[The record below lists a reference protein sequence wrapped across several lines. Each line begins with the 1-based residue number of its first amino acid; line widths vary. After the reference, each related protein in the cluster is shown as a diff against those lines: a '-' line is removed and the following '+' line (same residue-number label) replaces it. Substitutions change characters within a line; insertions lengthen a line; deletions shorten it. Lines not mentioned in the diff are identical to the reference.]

1 MNRKKLTLFLAALLL
16 APVVS
21 LWGGA
26 GSEAAAEESKEV
38 SMLSFFEFSPD
49 ATSETYVFKL
59 WGENT
64 DAVINPIHVTP
75 DDYNTRV
82 QTLIASGSDL
92 PDIMQLRGSSLADLH
107 FEYGP
112 AGLFLNTTQAVKDG
126 KMPNLKALV
135 AQFPDLML
143 YADDGNSYMQPHVGM
158 DAKAPLAK
166 IQVRADYLAKAGW
179 DLGSLDNRIKTLDDW
194 LEALRVVYKAH
205 NEGKAEPEP
214 IMINRRQI
222 ERGWVV
228 RPIMY
233 NLGTDIRI
241 VYNESGRYEFGPL
254 HPNFKVGLQFLN
266 TLYKEGI
273 LHPAW
278 VTMREEEQKAMWAEG
293 KYAMLNG
300 PSASS
305 LENWA
310 AVGSSGMTPEMGVIE
325 YTFLPPEVGGKRA
338 KLRAPARL
346 SGNWVINAKSKALSA
361 AIRVTDFAYGDR
373 GAELLCFGEEG
384 YAWKKAPDTPWG
396 RIWIKNWSGAYPA
409 EGVEADKERKL
420 TRGVGL
426 YAPGIQRLQP
436 SDMWGKDILMIYYD
450 PYLPNAEKRFK
461 TQEMVDNLK
470 SAGLW
475 INEPELQF
483 PFTTDELEERN
494 QLMGS
499 LHTYVDEEL
508 VKFINDKR
516 SFDTYND
523 FVAQLNKLGAKR
535 LEELYNTA
543 LDRYKKAIGQ

>member
-1 MNRKKLTLFLAALLL
+1 MSRKVTILFLAVFLL
-16 APVVS
+16 ASMTAVWAGP
-21 LWGGA
+21 
-26 GSEAAAEESKEV
+26 GSEAAGEESKEV

-49 ATSETYVFKL
+49 ANSDTYIFKL
-59 WGENT
+59 WGEGT

-82 QTLIASGSDL
+82 QTLIASGGDL
-92 PDIMQLRGSSLADLH
+92 PDILQLRGSALQDLH

-112 AGLFLNTTQAVKDG
+112 AGLFLNTTKAIADG
-126 KMPNLKALV
+126 KMPNLKAL
-135 AQFPDLML
+135 AAKFPELLL
-143 YADDGNSYMQPHVGM
+143 YADDGNSYMQPHVNM
-158 DAKAPLAK
+158 MATAPLAK
-166 IQVRADYLAKAGW
+166 IQIRADYLEKAGW
-179 DLGSLDNRIKTLDDW
+179 DISNLDNRIKSLDDW
-194 LEALRVVYKAH
+194 LEALRVVYKGH

-241 VYNESGRYEFGPL
+241 IYNEAGRYQFGPL
-254 HPNFKVGLQFLN
+254 HPNFKAGLQFLN
-266 TLYKEGI
+266 SLYKEGI

-278 VTMREEEQKAMWAEG
+278 VTMREEEQKAAWAEG

-300 PSASS
+300 PSAGS

-310 AVGSSGMTPEMGVIE
+310 AVGSSGMTPEMGVKE

-338 KLRAPARL
+338 KLRSPARL
-346 SGNWVINAKSKALSA
+346 SGNWVINANSKSLSA
-361 AIRVTDFAYGDR
+361 AIRVTDFVYGDE
-373 GAELLCFGEEG
+373 GAELVCFGEEG
-384 YAWKKAPDTPWG
+384 YAWEKDPKTPWG
-396 RIWIKNWSGAYPA
+396 RIWIKNWSGAYPKDA
-409 EGVEADKERKL
+409 IEADKERKQ
-420 TRGVGL
+420 TRGVGI

-470 SAGLW
+470 AAGMW
-475 INEPELQF
+475 IDQPELKF
-483 PFTTDELEERN
+483 PFTPDELEERN
-494 QLMGS
+494 QLTGS
-499 LHTYVDEEL
+499 LYTYVDEEI

-516 SFDTYND
+516 SFDTYDD
-523 FVAQLNKLGAKR
+523 FVAQLEKLGAKR
-535 LEELYNTA
+535 LEEIYNTA